1 MASAASAAN
10 PGAVTLG
17 LEAGGRSFDAMSV
30 GDARPQSRGEVTT
43 ALEIGY
49 TTGPHWIV
57 SASGRFGGAWFDITN
72 NAGGSGNIEDDS
84 WAVRS
89 FIDRQVRLS
98 SGQALTFGLGYEYGE
113 ARSWVKNAVFS
124 NEGPHTFTSGG
135 AFRAGIHQAW
145 GSRVE
150 LHAAL
155 EQAIYHA
162 HATDASVG
170 NVYNWLGRAFS
181 ATVGVRFIVIRG
193 REEPGH

>member
-1 MASAASAAN
+1 M
-10 PGAVTLG
+10 V
-17 LEAGGRSFDAMSV
+17 RFH
-30 GDARPQSRGEVTT
+30 RQRG
-43 ALEIGY
+43 
-49 TTGPHWIV
+49 P
-57 SASGRFGGAWFDITN
+57 
-72 NAGGSGNIEDDS
+72 SGNIEDDS
-84 WAVRS
+84 WSVRS
-89 FIDRQVRLS
+89 FVDRRVLS
-98 SGQALTFGLGYEYGE
+98 TGNLALTFGLGYEYGE

-124 NEGPHTFTSGG
+124 DEGPHTFTSGG

-193 REEPGH
+193 REEPELMRVRVNGRWRYRTRSCTSAARRSLASTRVPFFRRRTSTCGSS